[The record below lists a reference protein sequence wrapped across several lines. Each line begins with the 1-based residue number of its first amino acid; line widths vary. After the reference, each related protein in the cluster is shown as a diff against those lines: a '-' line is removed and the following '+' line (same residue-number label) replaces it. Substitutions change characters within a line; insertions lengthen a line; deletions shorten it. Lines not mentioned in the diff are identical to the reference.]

1 MSHWFLLLLLAALWS
16 PSFLAI
22 KIGLQDI
29 PPLSLAAARLAIAS
43 LLTYGLMRW
52 RGNSLPITLE
62 FWKKFAVMG
71 LFANALPF
79 ALLMIGET
87 LASSALAAIVSGFTP
102 VGTAVIAHFAIEGE
116 RLRGRT
122 LIGIAMGFVG
132 IGVLF
137 LPALLSQ
144 PGGQHDENNVLLGL
158 IAFAVMA
165 LSYSVAGVYGRKT
178 LRGYPQFVSP
188 TAQLIAATVLL
199 LPFVLVFEWSQL
211 RVPAA
216 PAFGAALW
224 LGVVA
229 TGFAYVVYYRLLEIS
244 SATFLSLVTFLLP
257 PFGALIG
264 VIFLGEHLAWNAMVG
279 CGMILAGAG
288 FVRNTE
294 E

>member
-22 KIGLQDI
+22 KIGLHDI
-29 PPLSLAAARLAIAS
+29 PPLTLAAARLAIAS
-43 LLTYGLMRW
+43 VLTYGLMRW
-52 RGNSLPITLE
+52 KGGSLPATVE

-87 LASSALAAIVSGFTP
+87 LTSSVLAAIVSGFTP
-102 VGTAVIAHFAIEGE
+102 VGTVVMAHFMIEEE
-116 RLRGRT
+116 RLTGRT
-122 LIGIAMGFVG
+122 LIGITMGFLG

-137 LPALLSQ
+137 MPTLLNGAGNQ
-144 PGGQHDENNVLLGL
+144 QEGKNVLLGL

-165 LSYSVAGVYGRKT
+165 LSYSVAGVYGRKA
-178 LRGYPQFVSP
+178 LRGYPQFVGP
-188 TAQLIAATVLL
+188 TAQLMAATLLL
-199 LPFVLVFEWSQL
+199 LPFVVAFEWDQL
-211 RVPAA
+211 RVPGL
-216 PAFGAALW
+216 PSFGAAMW

-264 VIFLGEHLAWNAMVG
+264 VIFLGEELAWNALAG
-279 CGMILAGAG
+279 CALILGGAG
-288 FVRNTE
+288 FVRNTGG
-294 E
+294 

>member
-52 RGNSLPITLE
+52 KGNSLPNTLE

-116 RLRGRT
+116 RLSGRT
-122 LIGIAMGFVG
+122 LIGITMGFIG

-144 PGGQHDENNVLLGL
+144 SGSQHDGSNVVLGL

-165 LSYSVAGVYGRKT
+165 ISYSVAGVYGRKT
-178 LRGYPQFVSP
+178 LRGYPQFVGP
-188 TAQLIAATVLL
+188 TAQLFTATLLL
-199 LPFVLVFEWSQL
+199 LPFVLIFERNQL
-211 RVPAA
+211 QVPAL
-216 PAFGAALW
+216 PSLGAALW
-224 LGVVA
+224 LGVIA
-229 TGFAYVVYYRLLEIS
+229 TGFAYVVYYRLLEVS

-264 VIFLGEHLAWNAMVG
+264 VIFLDEHLAWNAVAG
-279 CGMILAGAG
+279 CTLILGGAG
-288 FVRNTE
+288 FVRNTGG
-294 E
+294 

>member
-52 RGNSLPITLE
+52 KGNNFPNTLE
-62 FWKKFAVMG
+62 FWKKFVVMG

-116 RLRGRT
+116 RLSGRT
-122 LIGIAMGFVG
+122 LIGITMGFIG

-144 PGGQHDENNVLLGL
+144 SGNQHDGSNVVLGL

-165 LSYSVAGVYGRKT
+165 ISYSVAGVFGRKT
-178 LRGYPQFVSP
+178 LRGYPQFVGP
-188 TAQLIAATVLL
+188 TAQLITATLLL
-199 LPFVLVFEWSQL
+199 LPFVLIFEWHQL
-211 RVPAA
+211 HVPAL
-216 PAFGAALW
+216 PSLGAALW
-224 LGVVA
+224 LGVIA
-229 TGFAYVVYYRLLEIS
+229 TGFAYVVYYRLLEVS

-264 VIFLGEHLAWNAMVG
+264 VIFLDEHLAWNAVAG
-279 CGMILAGAG
+279 CTLILGGAG
-288 FVRNTE
+288 FVRNTGG
-294 E
+294 